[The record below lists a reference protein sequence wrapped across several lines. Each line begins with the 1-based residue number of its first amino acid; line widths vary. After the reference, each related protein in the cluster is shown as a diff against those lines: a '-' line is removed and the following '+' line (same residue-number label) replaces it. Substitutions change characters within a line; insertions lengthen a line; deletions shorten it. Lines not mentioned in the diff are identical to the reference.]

1 MGYYDAYYL
10 QAQRVR
16 TLIAQDFAAAFETCD
31 VLVSPTTPTTAFKL
45 GEKVSDPL
53 AMYNFDLCT
62 LPLNLAGLS
71 GMSVP
76 AGLASDTGLPVGLQI
91 MAPAFADDR
100 LYKVGAAFEVGQ
112 H

>member
-1 MGYYDAYYL
+1 
-10 QAQRVR
+10 
-16 TLIAQDFAAAFETCD
+16 
-31 VLVSPTTPTTAFKL
+31 
-45 GEKVSDPL
+45 
-53 AMYNFDLCT
+53 LCT

-76 AGLASDTGLPVGLQI
+76 AGLANDTELPVGLQI

>member
-1 MGYYDAYYL
+1 M
-10 QAQRVR
+10 
-16 TLIAQDFAAAFETCD
+16 
-31 VLVSPTTPTTAFKL
+31 
-45 GEKVSDPL
+45 

-112 H
+112 TLTVLRSQEPDRVEKCLVGYQ